1 MTHLTENDLT
11 ENTQN
16 THRDT
21 SLQVGV
27 IAGGQAVNIRLVLS
41 LELMVTSVDS
51 LTEQSDAT
59 LSAGEVDMAPP
70 AFKSIAERGD
80 ARTKVLLIGNHAC
93 GNRGDGAIAR
103 GLIEALE
110 EELPAVEI
118 VMTSRYPV
126 SSAFLLGRPVESDLF
141 DKLKL
146 GSGRVGSL
154 ARRAL
159 PYQLLLAV
167 KNPNGTAHRSLPAS
181 VRERIDYLRGFDA
194 VIQVG
199 GSFFVDLYGVR
210 QFEAPFAA
218 VLAGTPLFLLGHS
231 MGPLGG
237 RTYRAFV
244 RELLLKARRVT
255 IREPIS
261 LGVLREARLPLT
273 NVKDGSDT
281 AWLVRRASAHLTDR
295 RGRKGRVAISV
306 RELAPFHHRLNTTQ
320 EAYECA
326 FALLVDALIDDG
338 YEVVAVSTCT
348 GIESYHRDDRISA
361 LRVKARVRR
370 SDRLTVIMDELNDV
384 ELGQLFS
391 TFDLLVGTRLHSAII
406 ALSFGT
412 PAIAISYEHK
422 SQGTMQQLG
431 LPMLTQPV
439 SALLDGTLVEHV
451 RSVLRNID
459 DVVGM
464 SLQAVAAERA
474 RASSMIKELTE
485 DLMGLANSA
494 RQ

>member
-1 MTHLTENDLT
+1 LK
-11 ENTQN
+11 
-16 THRDT
+16 
-21 SLQVGV
+21 
-27 IAGGQAVNIRLVLS
+27 I
-41 LELMVTSVDS
+41 
-51 LTEQSDAT
+51 
-59 LSAGEVDMAPP
+59 
-70 AFKSIAERGD
+70 
-80 ARTKVLLIGNHAC
+80 LLIGNHTC

-110 EELPAVEI
+110 EEFPAAEI

-146 GSGRVGSL
+146 GSGRMGSL

-167 KNPNGTAHRSLPAS
+167 KYPNRAVQSSLPAS
-181 VRERIDYLRGFDA
+181 VRERIDYLREFDA

-231 MGPLGG
+231 IGPLGG

-244 RELLLKARRVT
+244 RQLLLKARRVT
-255 IREPIS
+255 IREPVS

-273 NVKDGSDT
+273 NVTDGSDT
-281 AWLVRRASAHLTDR
+281 AWLVRCGRAHPTGR
-295 RGRKGRVAISV
+295 QGRKGRVAISV

-320 EAYECA
+320 ETYECA

-338 YEVVAVSTCT
+338 YEIVAASTCT
-348 GIESYHRDDRISA
+348 GIESYHRDDRINA
-361 LRVKARVRR
+361 LRVKARVKRP
-370 SDRLTVIMDELNDV
+370 DRLTVIMDELNDV

-391 TFDLLVGTRLHSAII
+391 TCDLLVGTRLHSAII

-412 PAIAISYEHK
+412 PAIAINYEHK
-422 SQGTMQQLG
+422 SQGIMQQLG
-431 LPMLTQPV
+431 LPRLTQPV

-459 DVVGM
+459 DVVGE

-474 RASSMIKELTE
+474 RAASMIKELKE
-485 DLMGLANSA
+485 DLVGLANSA
-494 RQ
+494 QTIA